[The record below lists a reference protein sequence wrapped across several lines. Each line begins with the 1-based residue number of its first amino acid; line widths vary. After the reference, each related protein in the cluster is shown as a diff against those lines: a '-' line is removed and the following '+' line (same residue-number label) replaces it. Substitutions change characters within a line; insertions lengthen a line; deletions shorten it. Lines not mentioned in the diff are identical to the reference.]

1 MIETVS
7 EKRRAMRQDDTYK
20 VKTDIFE
27 GPMDLLVHLIK
38 KNEVSIYDI
47 PIADITRQFLEYI
60 EWLKLMNIDVAG
72 DFLYMA
78 AILTNIK
85 SRTLLPSH
93 NGPDDDE
100 DPRMEITRALEEY
113 MQIKN
118 AAETLSSRDILNED
132 TFVRPT
138 DRKALAAEADDG
150 MIVVGLFELIDA
162 FQNILDRLP
171 ASTTLSLSTEV
182 ISIKERISQIVDILE
197 KNRSVTFDQL
207 FEENYTKSD
216 IVVTFLALLEMV
228 KLSIVAVR
236 QHTHNGVIRL
246 FYQ

>member
-1 MIETVS
+1 ML
-7 EKRRAMRQDDTYK
+7 QDDTYK
-20 VKTDIFE
+20 VKTGIFE

-47 PIADITRQFLEYI
+47 PIAEITRQFLEYI

-93 NGPDDDE
+93 DASEEDDD
-100 DPRMEITRALEEY
+100 PRLEITRALEEY
-113 MQIKN
+113 LQIKD
-118 AAETLSSRDILNED
+118 AAEDLSSRDILNED
-132 TFVRPT
+132 TFTRIV

-150 MIVVGLFELIDA
+150 MIAVGLFELIDA

-171 ASTTLSLSTEV
+171 ASAALLLTADT
-182 ISIKERISQIVDILE
+182 ISVKERISQLADILDE
-197 KNRSVTFDQL
+197 KRSVTFDEL
-207 FEENYTKSD
+207 FEGSRTKSD

-228 KLSIVAVR
+228 KLSIVSVR
-236 QHTHNGVIRL
+236 QHTESGVIRL
-246 FYQ
+246 FYL